1 MIMYSDEERNG
12 MEADMACAT
21 VLSYI
26 CLEELRKTIKT
37 LVKIAGAPGD
47 TWTGYL
53 SNTSKQ
59 LTT

>member
-47 TWTGYL
+47 T
-53 SNTSKQ
+53 
-59 LTT
+59 